1 MNVRDAMCGAAGRWL
16 LALGLALTALAGLQG
31 CASSPPTD
39 DIVTASDEPEVRKRA
54 RIRLQLAVGY
64 FEQGKTTVALD
75 EVKQSLAID
84 PAFIDAYNLRG
95 LIYIRLNDMRLAE
108 ESFRR
113 GLAISPNDANLL
125 QNYGWMLCQQQRY
138 DEGVQAFD
146 KALANPT
153 YGDRAKTWLTKGL
166 CQARAGRARE
176 AEDSLR
182 HSFELDAR
190 NPVTGYNLALL
201 MYQRGDYTGSQFYI
215 RRLNNSE
222 LANAESLWLGIKVE
236 QRMGNRLARDQ
247 LGSQLRNRFPRSR
260 ELTLYERGAF
270 NE

>member
-1 MNVRDAMCGAAGRWL
+1 M
-16 LALGLALTALAGLQG
+16 
-31 CASSPPTD
+31 
-39 DIVTASDEPEVRKRA
+39 
-54 RIRLQLAVGY
+54 
-64 FEQGKTTVALD
+64 
-75 EVKQSLAID
+75 
-84 PAFIDAYNLRG
+84 
-95 LIYIRLNDMRLAE
+95 RLNDMRLAE

-113 GLAISPNDANLL
+113 ALVISPNDANLL
-125 QNYGWMLCQQQRY
+125 QNYGWLLCQQQRF

-166 CQARAGRARE
+166 CQARAGRSRD

-182 HSFELDAR
+182 HSLELDAG

-222 LANAESLWLGIKVE
+222 LANAETLWLGVKVE
-236 QRMGNRLARDQ
+236 QRLGNRQARDQ
-247 LGSQLRNRFPRSR
+247 LGSQLRNRFPKSR
-260 ELTLYERGAF
+260 ELSLYERGAF

>member
-1 MNVRDAMCGAAGRWL
+1 MSVMDLIKCLGRRWL
-16 LALGLALTALAGLQG
+16 LGTMLALATLAVLPG
-31 CASSPPTD
+31 CASGPDDTD
-39 DIVTASDEPEVRKRA
+39 LVTDSDEPEVRKRA

-75 EVKQSLAID
+75 EVKQALNID
-84 PAFIDAYNLRG
+84 PSFIDAYNLRG
-95 LIYIRLNDMRLAE
+95 LIYVRLNDMRLAE

-113 GLAISPNDANLL
+113 ALAISPSDADVL
-125 QNYGWMLCQQQRY
+125 QNYGWMLCQQQRF

-166 CQARAGRARE
+166 CQARAGRAGD

-190 NPVTGYNLALL
+190 NPVTGYNLAILL
-201 MYQRGDYTGSQFYI
+201 YQRGRYEQAQFYI

-236 QRMGNRLARDQ
+236 QRLGNRLARDQ
-247 LGSQLRNRFPRSR
+247 LGGQLRNRYPRSR
-260 ELTLYERGAF
+260 ELNLYERGAF

>member
-75 EVKQSLAID
+75 EVKQALVID

-113 GLAISPNDANLL
+113 ALAISPNDANVL
-125 QNYGWMLCQQQRY
+125 QNYGWMLCQQQRF
-138 DEGVQAFD
+138 DEGVQTFD

-166 CQARAGRARE
+166 CQARAGRARD

-201 MYQRGDYTGSQFYI
+201 LYQRGDYTGAQFYI

-236 QRMGNRLARDQ
+236 QRLGNRLARDQ
-247 LGSQLRNRFPRSR
+247 LGNQLRNRFSKSR